1 MMMHLGASQPS
12 QGHRLLRAA
21 AVAAGF
27 ACVLLSGGYGPHD
40 ALDAAGPQSHRIET
54 LWWLFFWV
62 CAVVYALVILF
73 LLVPVFL
80 HRSGQRSAGAD
91 AGAGAGHGMGAGPAA
106 DVPVTRPDPASSR
119 LKTTV
124 VGGAVFITTIVLFV
138 LLISDFVTGRG
149 IHTNPDPNPLTIKVT
164 GHQWWWEVRY
174 EDPVPSNIV
183 SGANEIHIPTGRP
196 VKFELSAGDVIHS
209 FWIPNLHGT
218 KDMVPGHPI
227 STWFQADRAGT
238 FYGQCAEFCG
248 HQHANMRIAVIAHTP
263 QKFDEWLRA
272 QRQPPKQP
280 ATDAEKKGQQ
290 VFLASTCILCH
301 TIQGTNAGARLGPDL
316 THVGSRWAIA
326 AGAIPNTPGHL
337 AGWILDPQKIKPGAR
352 MPPTPLGPRDLR
364 ALLEYLEGLK

>member
-1 MMMHLGASQPS
+1 MSDP
-12 QGHRLLRAA
+12 GHVKITRGQKLLRTAA
-21 AVAAGF
+21 LAGGF
-27 ACVLLSGGYGPHD
+27 ACVVLSGGYGPHD
-40 ALDAAGPQSHRIET
+40 ALDSAGPQAQRIAT
-54 LWWLFFWV
+54 LWWIFFWV
-62 CAVVYALVILF
+62 CAVVYALVMLF

-80 HRSGQRSAGAD
+80 HRSRQPGIGPAGV
-91 AGAGAGHGMGAGPAA
+91 PAA
-106 DVPVTRPDPASSR
+106 DTPVTLPDPASSR
-119 LKTTV
+119 LKTSI
-124 VGGAVFITTIVLFV
+124 VGGAVGITTITLFV
-138 LLISDFVTGRG
+138 LLIADVVTGRG
-149 IHTNPDPNPLTIKVT
+149 IHTIPDPNPLTIKVT

-209 FWIPNLHGT
+209 FWIPNLHGK

-263 QKFDEWLRA
+263 QKFDEWLQA

-280 ATDAEKKGQQ
+280 ATEGEKKGQQ

-301 TIQGTNAGARLGPDL
+301 TIQGTNAGARVGPDL

-352 MPPTPLGPRDLR
+352 MPPNPLGPQDLR